1 MTYNIAMISLG
12 CSKNL
17 IDSEIMTGSLKHEG
31 FKIISD
37 PDDADIII
45 VNTCGF
51 IDAAK
56 EESIDAIVEAESYK
70 TDGKCR
76 LLIVSG
82 CMAERYKEELMEQLP
97 EVDAVV
103 GTGNINEITDIIK
116 EALEGKRVNRTG
128 NINNEYFEELPR
140 ITSTP
145 SYTAYIKIAEG
156 CDSFCTYCII
166 PKLRGNYRSRKME
179 SILEEAKR
187 LANNGTKEIIL
198 IAQDTGRYGFDIY
211 NEYKLPE
218 LLNNLNKIDGLDW
231 IRVLYIYPDAF
242 TDELVS
248 SIEKNEKVVK
258 YVDMPIQHINNDVL
272 NRMNRKTSKEM
283 ITRLIDKLRY
293 KIPEIIIRTT
303 IIVGFPGETEEEF
316 QELFEYVKEMKFDRL
331 GAFTYSK
338 EEGTPAAKMKNHIS
352 QEVKEERQKDIMEL
366 QKEISLEKNKNR
378 INNDYIVLVEE
389 QVEEGVYIGR
399 TYMDSP
405 EIDCIVYIN
414 SEKEIEIGSFVK
426 VNITD
431 YLEYD
436 LIGEII
442 NEFSQ

>member
-258 YVDMPIQHINNDVL
+258 YVDIPIQHINNDVL
-272 NRMNRKTSKEM
+272 KRMNRKTSKEM

-442 NEFSQ
+442 NEFS